1 MITFLQHTHFSKVT
15 TLRSYILT
23 IISIL
28 FLTGCSSDASNQNQR
43 GRNLPTPTVEAVL
56 AQYGSLPLEERLSG
70 SVKASN
76 QMEIFPEI
84 TSPITQ
90 VLVNNGDRVVAGQ
103 EIVRLRDFEA
113 RERVK
118 QAEASLMI
126 ASAQV
131 RQSEA
136 RLNQLRNQL
145 DRIRQL
151 AERDMQSQA
160 ELEQLQA
167 EVMSAEATNQLNIAQ
182 RSQAESILEERNNA
196 LDLTIV
202 KAPISGIVGQRNA
215 EVGQLATTNTRLFSI
230 GDLNRMRIEVTL
242 TEQMLS
248 RVREGMRVHLTSDAI
263 GDTVITSTVTRISP
277 FLDPLT
283 HTATTEIEVRNVN
296 NLLKPGMFV
305 NVDIFYGDSDQ
316 ATLVPNNAIYRH
328 PREGYEGIFVASSLG
343 QELNFEYA
351 DDQEVPQVVGPTPIE
366 FRRIEIVARGRS
378 VSAVRGIEPN
388 SYIVTL
394 GQNLMIDG
402 SPQARVRRVE
412 WDHILN
418 LQQLQSRD
426 LIRILT
432 QSRDTTVGL

>member
-1 MITFLQHTHFSKVT
+1 MITFLNTTHFSKVT

-23 IISIL
+23 IISLL
-28 FLTGCSSDASNQNQR
+28 FLSGCSSDTSNQNQR

-90 VLVNNGDRVVAGQ
+90 VLVNNGDRVTAGQ

-145 DRIRQL
+145 NRIRQL
-151 AERDMQSQA
+151 AERDLQSQA

-167 EVMSAEATNQLNIAQ
+167 EVVAAEATNQLNLAQ

-230 GDLNRMRIEVTL
+230 GDLTRMRIEVTL

-263 GDTVITSTVTRISP
+263 GDTIITSTVTRISP

-283 HTATTEIEVRNVN
+283 HTATTEIDVRNVN

-343 QELNFEYA
+343 QELNFGYA
-351 DDQEVPQVVGPTPIE
+351 EDQEVPQVVGPTPID

-388 SYIVTL
+388 TYIVTL

-432 QSRDTTVGL
+432 QSRESTVGL

>member
-1 MITFLQHTHFSKVT
+1 MISFPSTTNSLET
-15 TLRSYILT
+15 TLRPILILT
-23 IISIL
+23 VALLL
-28 FLTGCSSDASNQNQR
+28 FAGCSSEENSRNQR
-43 GRNLPTPTVEAVL
+43 GRSLPTPTVEAVL

-70 SVKASN
+70 SVKAYN
-76 QMEIFPEI
+76 QMQIFPEI

-90 VLVNNGDRVVAGQ
+90 VLVNNGDRVRAGQ

-136 RLNQLRNQL
+136 RLSQISNQL
-145 DRIRQL
+145 DRVRQL
-151 AERDMQSQA
+151 AERDLQSQA

-182 RSQAESILEERNNA
+182 RSQAESILEERKNA
-196 LDLTIV
+196 LDLTII

-215 EVGQLATTNTRLFSI
+215 EIGQLAAPNTSLFSI
-230 GDLNRMRIEVTL
+230 GDLDRMRVEVTL

-248 RVREGMRVHLTSDAI
+248 RVKEGMRVHLTSSAI
-263 GDTVITSTVTRISP
+263 GDTIITSTVTRISP
-277 FLDPLT
+277 FLDPIT

-296 NLLKPGMFV
+296 SLLRPGMFV

-328 PREGYEGIFVASSLG
+328 PREGFEGIFVASSLG
-343 QELNFEYA
+343 QELNFEYSE
-351 DDQEVPQVVGPTPIE
+351 DQEIPQIVGPTPIE
-366 FRRIEIVARGRS
+366 FRRVVIVARGRS
-378 VSAVRGIEPN
+378 VSAVRGIEPQT
-388 SYIVTL
+388 YIVTL

-402 SPQARVRRVE
+402 SPEARVRRVG

-426 LIRILT
+426 LIRILRERNESSVT
-432 QSRDTTVGL
+432 L

>member
-1 MITFLQHTHFSKVT
+1 MITFYNTNHSQVI
-15 TLRSYILT
+15 TLRPILLT
-23 IISIL
+23 IFTIL
-28 FLTGCSSDASNQNQR
+28 FFVGCSSEETTQNQR
-43 GRNLPTPTVEAVL
+43 GRSLPTPTVEAVL

-70 SVKASN
+70 SVKAYN

-90 VLVNNGDRVVAGQ
+90 VLVNNGDRVRAGQ
-103 EIVRLRDFEA
+103 EIIRLRDFEA

-118 QAEASLMI
+118 QAEASLLI

-131 RQSEA
+131 KQSEA
-136 RLNQLRNQL
+136 RLNQVRNQL

-151 AERDMQSQA
+151 AERDLQSQA

-182 RSQAESILEERNNA
+182 RSQAESILEERKNA
-196 LDLTIV
+196 LDLTVV
-202 KAPISGIVGQRNA
+202 KAPISGIVGERNA
-215 EVGQLATTNTRLFSI
+215 EVGQLATPNTRLFSI
-230 GDLNRMRIEVTL
+230 GDLNRMKVEVTL

-248 RVREGMRVHLTSDAI
+248 RVREGMRVHLTSEAF

-277 FLDPLT
+277 FLNPVT

-296 NLLKPGMFV
+296 NLLRPGMFV

-328 PREGYEGIFVASSLG
+328 PREGFEGIFVASSLG
-343 QELNFEYA
+343 QELNFEYT
-351 DDQEVPQVVGPTPIE
+351 DDQEIPQIVGPTPIE

-378 VSAVRGIEPN
+378 VSAVRGIDPQT
-388 SYIVTL
+388 YIVTL

-426 LIRILT
+426 LIRILRDRSD
-432 QSRDTTVGL
+432 SRVNL

>member
-1 MITFLQHTHFSKVT
+1 MITFSSTTNLLKT
-15 TLRSYILT
+15 TLRPILIFT
-23 IISIL
+23 VALLL
-28 FLTGCSSDASNQNQR
+28 FAGCSSEENSRNQR
-43 GRNLPTPTVEAVL
+43 GRSLPTPTVEAVL

-70 SVKASN
+70 SVKAYN
-76 QMEIFPEI
+76 QMQIFPEI

-90 VLVNNGDRVVAGQ
+90 VLVNNGDRVRAGQ

-136 RLNQLRNQL
+136 RLSQISNQLERV
-145 DRIRQL
+145 RQL
-151 AERDMQSQA
+151 AERDLQSQA

-167 EVMSAEATNQLNIAQ
+167 EVMSAEATNQLNLAQ
-182 RSQAESILEERNNA
+182 KSQAESILEERKNA
-196 LDLTIV
+196 LDLTII

-215 EVGQLATTNTRLFSI
+215 EVGQLAAPNNSLFSI
-230 GDLNRMRIEVTL
+230 GDLDRMRVEVTL

-248 RVREGMRVHLTSDAI
+248 RVKEGMRVHLTSSAI

-277 FLDPLT
+277 FLDPIT

-296 NLLKPGMFV
+296 NLLRPGMFV

-328 PREGYEGIFVASSLG
+328 PREGFEGIFVAASLG
-343 QELNFEYA
+343 QELNFEYSE
-351 DDQEVPQVVGPTPIE
+351 DQEIPQIVGPTPIE
-366 FRRIEIVARGRS
+366 FRRVDIVARGRS
-378 VSAVRGIEPN
+378 VSAVRGIEPQT
-388 SYIVTL
+388 YIVTL

-402 SPQARVRRVE
+402 SPEARIRRVGWE
-412 WDHILN
+412 HILN

-426 LIRILT
+426 LIRILQQQRNDSSVT
-432 QSRDTTVGL
+432 L